1 MMKIFFIHF
10 FNFFENL
17 LCGRGSFQSVIKK
30 YHLRR
35 NKVTEHFHH
44 AAKQLFY
51 SDSHYTTIAY
61 RMYAPNQTLS
71 NTYLILESPYTKRIF
86 DSKFNNV
93 GMVNSH
99 IVQHIFGFMKF
110 LDIFS
115 SDSNFLDENYS
126 RYIIDHNHNEMIIEQ
141 VSFSVYNVKS
151 KKIEVIKNS
160 FSLIY
165 KDDRLFIADIDLI
178 NITKFGSEHLFSHS
192 NSKYRT
198 EDPQHIV
205 DFYTKNELRFIPVTN
220 GIFRFIE
227 EKILTQTF
235 PLWQETGFPE
245 TKDDVEVLKMIAY

>member
-1 MMKIFFIHF
+1 MIKIFFIHF
-10 FNFFENL
+10 FNIFENL
-17 LCGRGSFQSVIKK
+17 LCGRGSFQAVIKK

-35 NKVTEHFHH
+35 NKVTEHFHF

-51 SDSHYTTIAY
+51 SDRNYTPIAY
-61 RMYAPNQTLS
+61 RMYAPNQTFS
-71 NTYLILESPYTKRIF
+71 NTYLILESPYTKKRF
-86 DSKFNNV
+86 DSKFNSV

-99 IVQHIFGFMKF
+99 IVQHIFEFMKF

-115 SDSNFLDENYS
+115 SNSNFIDQNYS
-126 RYIIDHNHNEMIIEQ
+126 RYIIDDNNNEMLIEQ

-151 KKIEVIKNS
+151 KKIEVVKNS

-165 KDDRLFIADIDLI
+165 KDDCLFIADINLVHV
-178 NITKFGSEHLFSHS
+178 TELGVEHLFSHS
-192 NSKYRT
+192 TSKYLT

-205 DFYTKNELRFIPVTN
+205 DFYTKKRIRFIPVN
-220 GIFRFIE
+220 NDIFRFIE
-227 EKILTQTF
+227 EQILTQTF